1 MSLEAFTICQSA
13 SLQNSNENLVENDE
27 IAQLYEEIKK
37 KPPKDIEKSEIQNF
51 CVALILLQKQKIH
64 PIKCFSLCFNDK
76 IIKTKTDAEKLFNHY
91 YKVLL
96 VYVIV
101 IPLCFLVIAVLNRRA
116 LEKTTPRTIISII
129 KSITT
134 IYCIY
139 QLITFVKN
147 LEHCLPD
154 YGLVTKF
161 FCVKLIILFVI
172 IQSIVLGF
180 VKVETEEYS
189 AEEMEHIINY
199 FLLNLENCLMGFLWI
214 YSFGYGGLKVEKF
227 KNLKKKPSSTTEL
240 RFRDGI
246 KPENYS

>member
-1 MSLEAFTICQSA
+1 MSVEAFTICHSD
-13 SLQNSNENLVENDE
+13 SLQKANENLVENNE
-27 IAQLYEEIKK
+27 ITPLYEEIKGT
-37 KPPKDIEKSEIQNF
+37 PLKDIEKPEVQNS
-51 CVALILLQKQKIH
+51 CVALILLQKHKIH
-64 PIKCFSLCFNDK
+64 PINCFSLCFSDK
-76 IIKTKTDAEKLFNHY
+76 IIKTKTDAHKLFNHY

-101 IPLCFLVIAVLNRRA
+101 IPLCFLVIAVLNRR
-116 LEKTTPRTIISII
+116 EVGKTAPRTVISII
-129 KSITT
+129 KAITT

-180 VKVETEEYS
+180 VSVETEEHS
-189 AEEMEHIINY
+189 IMEMEEIINY
-199 FLLNLENCLMGFLWI
+199 FMLNIENCLMGFLWI
-214 YSFGYGGLKVEKF
+214 YSYGYDGLNVEKY
-227 KNLKKKPSSTTEL
+227 KNLKQKASSSTEL
-240 RFRDGI
+240 LGFKDGN
-246 KPENYS
+246 K